1 MIRTVVLDRH
11 LAFAG
16 LIAGVL
22 RATPDVDSFG
32 YSDSPSEMLPLL
44 HGSDVDVVLVDR
56 DLWSRPDVGRALRH
70 RDSARALILL
80 DEMDPEAAVVV
91 LREGAAGVLPKTA
104 SLDELLE
111 SLRAVHAGKRWVP
124 ASAASSVLTALLRD
138 DDGPDEDHEKLSR
151 LTARERDVLALLV
164 SGVDRQELAR
174 RLFIS
179 RNTVRSHIGH
189 ILAKF
194 GVGSVVAAIGVGVR
208 AGLRPSDDVID
219 LRSRRTVHPVG
230 EHLR

>member
-32 YSDSPSEMLPLL
+32 YSDSPAEMIPVLL
-44 HGSDVDVVLVDR
+44 GGGVDVALVDR
-56 DLWSRPDVGRALRH
+56 DLWSRADVGRALRH
-70 RDSARALILL
+70 RDAARALVLL
-80 DEMDPEAAVVV
+80 EEMDADAAVVA

-111 SLRAVHAGKRWVP
+111 ALRAVHAGNRWVP
-124 ASAASSVLTALLRD
+124 ASSASDVLTALLRD
-138 DDGPDEDHEKLSR
+138 HDEPDEDHEKLSR

-189 ILAKF
+189 ILTKF

-208 AGLRPSDDVID
+208 AGLRPSEDVID
-219 LRSRRTVHPVG
+219 LRSRRPVQPVG
-230 EHLR
+230 EHHR